1 MLAKLCEL
9 GEVLLFHFCPIC
21 DQLKMKETWT
31 SLFDCIFSL
40 WNTLINK
47 RINKVKTYISWR
59 HFWHSVMTFNQ
70 EFDFF
75 TETNTKVTC
84 SQLWWLYICTFCIQE
99 AEVGD
104 CHKFKVCLG
113 HIMSSRSA
121 WASEWGLAQTK
132 SRIVG
137 KGACCQAW
145 QPKFEPWVSNSGK
158 RTVFKLSSDLHICP
172 VAHVCTHTRSQ
183 NAIRKKT

>member
-1 MLAKLCEL
+1 
-9 GEVLLFHFCPIC
+9 
-21 DQLKMKETWT
+21 MKETWT

-47 RINKVKTYISWR
+47 RINKVKIYISWR

-70 EFDFF
+70 ELDFF
-75 TETNTKVTC
+75 TETNTIVTC
-84 SQLWWLYICTFCIQE
+84 SQLWWLYICNFCIQE

-137 KGACCQAW
+137 KGLAAK
-145 QPKFEPWVSNSGK
+145 PDN
-158 RTVFKLSSDLHICP
+158 LSVNPGSQIVEREQSLQVVCWPSHMPCGP
-172 VAHVCTHTRSQ
+172 CVRAHTKSKC
-183 NAIRKKT
+183 N